1 MANQVMM
8 ATIIIDHQLQM
19 KFDFLFGGCFCS
31 GVMSLF
37 NTKVGKMYDFRVIH
51 LVCLNMYLSTL
62 AYIIQLQLDFYYS
75 GRYLSP
81 FVIGISTMLV
91 VFGCRTA
98 LSSGVHH

>member
-31 GVMSLF
+31 GVMSLL

-51 LVCLNMYLSTL
+51 LVCLNMYLFTL

-91 VFGCRTA
+91 VFG
-98 LSSGVHH
+98 